1 MKEGKLNCFP
11 SFLLYIGCRTLFLI
25 PNVPGIIFLCKS
37 LTAVNC
43 CVTDTQAFSK
53 HLSCLSLTY
62 FNRWFRVLHDYLS
75 IFLLPMMLIPLCIL
89 LMRWPAIL

>member
-1 MKEGKLNCFP
+1 M
-11 SFLLYIGCRTLFLI
+11 LFLI
-25 PNVPGIIFLCKS
+25 PNVPGFILFCKS
-37 LTAVNC
+37 IATINSV
-43 CVTDTQAFSK
+43 VTDNQTFSK

-89 LMRWPAIL
+89 LMRWPATL